1 MPTLKGCKQLVK
13 ELFLIHFLLPPHT
26 HLNFGAAA
34 RGQHFKEF
42 FLLVNSFSKK
52 LLLKTNSDE
61 HKELVAGTGFEPVTF
76 GL

>member
-13 ELFLIHFLLPPHT
+13 ELFLKHFLLPSHHPH
-26 HLNFGAAA
+26 HFGAAA
-34 RGQHFKEF
+34 RGQHCKA
-42 FLLVNSFSKK
+42 FLLRVNYFSKK
-52 LLLKTNSDE
+52 LLLKTNSNA

>member
-34 RGQHFKEF
+34 RGQHSKAF
-42 FLLVNSFSKK
+42 FLLVNYFSKK
-52 LLLKTNSDE
+52 LLLKKTATNTKNWLRGQD
-61 HKELVAGTGFEPVTF
+61 LN
-76 GL
+76 L